1 MNIASPVITTPNE
14 PQREPAIFVVG
25 HGTKSPQGQRD
36 LEEAVEMLSQ
46 SLPTRKVGFG
56 YLELAHPTIEEGLE
70 ELIDATTF
78 AVTVIPLVL
87 LGAGHA
93 KTDIPGAVEMA
104 RISFPSVTFSYGN
117 DLGPNLH
124 LIGAFAE
131 NLLRN
136 DLGTMA
142 EARDSSVLLVG
153 RGSTDPDANSDL
165 FKIGRML
172 QEIYRFD
179 AVECCFI
186 SLAQPSVAMGLD
198 RLKLLKKKSVFI
210 LPYFLFHG
218 ALTLRISDES
228 RDWNAKNPDM
238 GISIIGP
245 LGPHGVLSK
254 LMTEKISEAENGKI
268 HMSCDLCIY
277 RTRTPGFS
285 DKFTQPI
292 EVRFGADHQH

>member
-1 MNIASPVITTPNE
+1 MNTASTTKTTPSN
-14 PQREPAIFVVG
+14 PQREPAIFIVG
-25 HGTKSPQGQRD
+25 HGTKSLQGQLE
-36 LEEAVEMLSQ
+36 LEEAVQMLSQ
-46 SLPTRKVGFG
+46 SLPKRKVGYG

-70 ELIDATTF
+70 ELIDGTTL

-104 RISFPSVTFSYGN
+104 RISFPGVTFSYGN

-124 LIGAFAE
+124 LIDAFAE

-136 DLGTMA
+136 DLVAIG
-142 EARDSSVLLVG
+142 ESREISVLLVG

-186 SLAQPSVAMGLD
+186 SLAEPSVTMGLN
-198 RLKLLKKKSVFI
+198 RLKLLGKKSVFV
-210 LPYFLFHG
+210 LPYFLFNG
-218 ALTLRISDES
+218 ALTQRICDQSK
-228 RDWNAKNPDM
+228 DWNAENLDV
-238 GISIIGP
+238 GISMVGP
-245 LGPHGVLSK
+245 LGPHEVLSK

-268 HMSCDLCIY
+268 HMSCDLCVY
-277 RTRTPGFS
+277 RTRTQGFS

-292 EVRFGADHQH
+292 EVRFGAAHQH